1 MNEVKAITAT
11 VVFEACAVNRDENIA
26 NNVQSLKKLRREDGV
41 YTFFS
46 RSSMRHHI
54 FNALVRKHGWKPAE
68 VTKDQDVI
76 QFDIREESI
85 LTSEELDFF
94 GYMGTFKDKSSKKK
108 NNEEKGISFS
118 RKAPVG
124 LTKAV
129 SMEKWEGDMAF
140 YANHDLVQRARER
153 GEEANPNPFSK
164 EEHFSFYKYSVV
176 VDLENIGKDVVFTTD
191 NEKEKL
197 KKLFGVDMEKD
208 EYPLPKG
215 KILVKKSEKAYKISV
230 LLDEKEKQRRLEQF
244 FDVIING
251 FEIHSSTES
260 WSVSPVFI
268 VMATT
273 KLPVTLFNPYV
284 RLDGGKID
292 VETISQIAEENTNV
306 KDYRIWGMPSILKG
320 SSEKLCAGLNELNK
334 WLRGVIGGEENP

>member
-68 VTKDQDVI
+68 VTTKGGVI
-76 QFDIREESI
+76 QFNIEEESI

-94 GYMGTFKDKSSKKK
+94 GYLSTGDVS
-108 NNEEKGISFS
+108 IS

-334 WLRGVIGGEENP
+334 WLREVIGGEENP